1 MNNNKQHQPIISDKT
16 YVRVLYKDTDQMGF
30 VYYANYLV
38 WFELGR
44 AELMRKIGLP
54 YRQVEAQ
61 GVYLPVSRC
70 ICNYKAP
77 ARYDDLLRIETSILE
92 LTEISIT
99 FSYKIYREETG
110 EILTTGETKH
120 AFLNREGKFTRY
132 GRTLKN
138 YILQYTNSTQ

>member
-1 MNNNKQHQPIISDKT
+1 MDNNKHRQPIISDKT
-16 YVRVLYKDTDQMGF
+16 YIRVLYKDTDQMGF

-61 GVYLPVSRC
+61 GIYLPVSRC

-77 ARYDDLLRIETSILE
+77 AHYDDLLRIETSILE

-99 FSYKIYREETG
+99 FSYKIFREETG
-110 EILTTGETKH
+110 ELLTTGET
-120 AFLNREGKFTRY
+120 
-132 GRTLKN
+132 
-138 YILQYTNSTQ
+138 